1 MIAGKRVLI
10 TGGAGFIGSELA
22 TRLVEHNDVIAY
34 DHLKRNSL
42 GDKALLGHDRFE
54 LVKGDVLDADALD
67 RAMEGADVVVHC
79 AAVAGI
85 DTVIRSP
92 VTTMTVNM
100 IGTLNVLEAAVQ
112 HGVTGRVVCFSTSE
126 IFGQLAYHSAE
137 TDPAVVGNV
146 GEARWTYAVGKLA
159 AEHMAIAFH
168 KEHNLP
174 TVVLRP
180 FNVYGPGQVGEGAL
194 RTFIQKAV
202 RNEPIEVHGDGT
214 QIRAWCY
221 LDDMV
226 DAAMLAIANE
236 DAIGESF
243 NIGNSRGVTTIY
255 DLARTVIRVLDSRS
269 EIIFSPRGVAD
280 VELRIPSVTK
290 AEKMLGFKAKVEL
303 EEGITRTGAYYA
315 RNGA

>member
-1 MIAGKRVLI
+1 MISDQRVLI

-22 TRLVEHNDVIAY
+22 TRLVDANDVVAY
-34 DHLKRNSL
+34 DQLQRNAL
-42 GDKALLGHDRFE
+42 GDKPVLDHPRFE
-54 LVKGDVLDADALD
+54 LVRGDILDADGLA
-67 RAMEGADVVVHC
+67 RAMQGVDTVVHC

-92 VTTMTVNM
+92 VTTMKVNM
-100 IGTLNVLEAAVQ
+100 MGTLNVLEAAARL
-112 HGVTGRVVCFSTSE
+112 GVAGRVVCFSTSE

-137 TDPAVVGNV
+137 TSPAVVGNV

-159 AEHMAIAFH
+159 AEHLAIAFH
-168 KEHNLP
+168 REHNLP

-180 FNVYGPGQVGEGAL
+180 FNVYGPGQIGEGAL
-194 RTFIQKAV
+194 RTFIMRAV
-202 RNEPIEVHGDGT
+202 RDEPIEVHGDGT

-226 DAAMLAIANE
+226 DATLLAISNE

-243 NIGNSRGVTTIY
+243 NIGNSRVVTTIY

-269 EIIFSPRGVAD
+269 EIVFSPRGHAD
-280 VELRIPSVTK
+280 VELRVPSVQK
-290 AEKMLGFKAKVEL
+290 ASEMLGFKAKIDL

-315 RNGA
+315 GLVA

>member
-22 TRLVEHNDVIAY
+22 TRLVEENEVVAY
-34 DHLKRNSL
+34 DHLQRNSL
-42 GDKALLGHDRFE
+42 GDKRLVGHPRFE
-54 LVKGDVLDADALD
+54 LVQGDVLDADALVRVMQGVD
-67 RAMEGADVVVHC
+67 AVVHC

-92 VTTMTVNM
+92 VTTMKVNM
-100 IGTLNVLEAAVQ
+100 MGTLNVLEAAARL
-112 HGVTGRVVCFSTSE
+112 GVPGRVVCFSTSE
-126 IFGQLAYHSAE
+126 IFGQLAYHSSE

-168 KEHNLP
+168 REHNLP

-194 RTFIQKAV
+194 RTFIKKAIKD
-202 RNEPIEVHGDGT
+202 EPIEVHGDGT

-226 DAAMLAIANE
+226 DASMLAISNE

-243 NIGNSRGVTTIY
+243 NIGNPRVVTTIY
-255 DLARTVIRVLDSRS
+255 DLARTVIRVLDSKS
-269 EIIFSPRGVAD
+269 EIVFSPRSVAD
-280 VELRIPSVTK
+280 VELRVPTVQK
-290 AEKMLGFKAKVEL
+290 AEQMLGFKAKVDL

-315 RNGA
+315 RVSS

>member
-22 TRLVEHNDVIAY
+22 TRLVADNDVIAY
-34 DHLKRNSL
+34 DHLQRNSL
-42 GDKALLGHDRFE
+42 GNKQLLGHERFE
-54 LVKGDVLDADALD
+54 LVRGDVLDAEALI
-67 RAMEGADVVVHC
+67 RAMEGVDTVVHC

-92 VTTMTVNM
+92 VTTMKVNM
-100 IGTLNVLEAAVQ
+100 VGTLNVLEAAVQ
-112 HGVTGRVVCFSTSE
+112 AGVSGRVVCFSTSE

-168 KEHNLP
+168 KERNLP

-194 RTFIQKAV
+194 RTFILRAIKD
-202 RNEPIEVHGDGT
+202 EPIEVHGDGT

-221 LDDMV
+221 LEDMV
-226 DAAMLAIANE
+226 DAALLAIANE

-243 NIGNSRGVTTIY
+243 NIGNPRVVTTIY

-269 EIIFSPRGVAD
+269 EIVFSPRGLAD
-280 VELRIPSVTK
+280 VELRVPSVQK
-290 AEKMLGFKAKVEL
+290 AEEMLGFRAKVDL
-303 EEGITRTGAYYA
+303 EEGITRTGEFYA
-315 RNGA
+315 RHGA

>member
-22 TRLVEHNDVIAY
+22 SRLVEQNDVIAY
-34 DHLKRNSL
+34 DHLSRNSL
-42 GDKALLGHDRFE
+42 GNKTLLSHSRFE
-54 LVKGDVLDADALD
+54 LVKGDVLDREALV
-67 RAMEGADVVVHC
+67 RAMDGVDTVVHC

-85 DTVIRSP
+85 DTVVRSP
-92 VTTMTVNM
+92 VATMKVNM
-100 IGTLNVLEAAVQ
+100 LGTLNVLELASQV
-112 HGVTGRVVCFSTSE
+112 GVPGRVVCFSTSE

-168 KEHNLP
+168 REHNLP

-194 RTFIQKAV
+194 RTFIQRAIKD
-202 RNEPIEVHGDGT
+202 EPIEVHGDGT

-221 LDDMV
+221 LEDMV
-226 DAAMLAIANE
+226 DAALLAITNE
-236 DAIGESF
+236 NAVGESF
-243 NIGNSRGVTTIY
+243 NIGNPRVVTTIY

-269 EIIFSPRGVAD
+269 EIVFSPRSLAD
-280 VELRIPSVTK
+280 VELRVPSVRK
-290 AEKMLGFKAKVEL
+290 AEEVLGFKAKVDL

-315 RNGA
+315 RHSS